1 MPLARRAVLA
11 IAAGAAALS
20 AASRAAWAQSYPTRP
35 VRVVVPFAPG
45 GPTDIFA
52 RLIVQKLS
60 EQFGKQFYIENV
72 GGASGSIGTAQ
83 VAKAT
88 PDGHTILF
96 NVNSFAINPIFY
108 DKVPYDPFRDFE
120 PVTLAATNAVV
131 FVINPSVPAKTVA
144 ELVALLKAGTVKYIF
159 GSGGTGSVTHLVGAQ
174 FGLSLGLDATHVP
187 FNGAGPA
194 IAAAVAGHILM
205 AFSSTPP
212 AIAQISEGRLR
223 AIAITGKARSPSLPD
238 VPTMAEAGYPETK
251 GDQWVGVFAPARTPK
266 DIIAALHREIAKAVM
281 SPDIRERFAALGFVP
296 VGNSPEEF
304 TALIK
309 SDMETWS
316 KVIRAGNLK
325 PD

>member
-1 MPLARRAVLA
+1 MKLSRRKLLYLAAS
-11 IAAGAAALS
+11 AAALP
-20 AASRAAWAQSYPTRP
+20 AASRAAWAQSYPARP

-96 NVNSFAINPIFY
+96 NVNSFAINPVFY

-120 PVTLAATNAVV
+120 PVTLAATNDVV
-131 FVINPSVPAKTVA
+131 FLINPSVPAKTVA
-144 ELVALLKAGTVKYIF
+144 ELVALIKAGTVKYTF

-194 IAAAVAGHILM
+194 VAAAVAGHILM

-212 AIAQISEGRLR
+212 AIAQVSEGRLR
-223 AIAITGKARSPSLPD
+223 AIAITGKTRSQSLPG

-251 GDQWVGVFAPARTPK
+251 GDQWVGVFAPAKTPK
-266 DIIAALHREIAKAVM
+266 DIIAALNREIAKAVM
-281 SPDIRERFAALGFVP
+281 SPDIRERFATLGFVP
-296 VGNSPEEF
+296 VGSSPEEF
-304 TALIK
+304 AALIK
-309 SDMETWS
+309 SDMETWG